1 MRRDLYHVLAL
12 LFVLACS
19 ASAQWQPVPPVPPE
33 RTSMEA
39 ESEMATT
46 LRPQSEATPPG
57 RRSVLLAVAA
67 SVILPGAGEFYAGNF
82 QESGRYS
89 LAAEAALWIT
99 YAGFH
104 LHGSW
109 VRNDA
114 RAFGAQM
121 AGVTFAGKDNEFEVN
136 IGNYLTVAEYN
147 EAKLRSR
154 EFDKLYTDPSYAWAW
169 TSEADRARF
178 RDERIRSDRIFQA
191 AKFAVAGLVVNRVI
205 SAFAAGRGAAAA
217 NRAARRAEWGIGMNA
232 GIDQAGATAISLTF
246 QQRW

>member
-1 MRRDLYHVLAL
+1 MRRNVQLVILTL
-12 LFVLACS
+12 IGS
-19 ASAQWQPVPPVPPE
+19 ASIATAQWRMEPSRPPADLDRPSVDALSLQVQ
-33 RTSMEA
+33 TA
-39 ESEMATT
+39 EPS
-46 LRPQSEATPPG
+46 PG

-67 SVILPGAGEFYAGNF
+67 SVLLPGAGEYYAGNF

-104 LHGSW
+104 LHGTW

-121 AGVTFAGKDNEFEVN
+121 AGVSFSGKDNDFEVN
-136 IGNYLTVAEYN
+136 IGNYLSVDEYN
-147 EAKLRSR
+147 QAKLQDRA
-154 EFDKLYTDPSYAWAW
+154 FDKIYTDPAYAWSWA
-169 TSEADRARF
+169 SDADRNRF
-178 RDERIRSDRIFQA
+178 REERIRSDRIFQA

-232 GIDQAGATAISLTF
+232 GVDATGAPALALTF

>member
-1 MRRDLYHVLAL
+1 MQRSPYFAFVLVSVLAW
-12 LFVLACS
+12 S
-19 ASAQWQPVPPVPPE
+19 AHAQWQSSPPRAPE
-33 RTSMEA
+33 RSSIAAPLEVSLM
-39 ESEMATT
+39 
-46 LRPQSEATPPG
+46 PQIQTGSPSPG

-67 SVILPGAGEFYAGNF
+67 SVVLPGAGEYYAGNF

-89 LAAEAALWIT
+89 LAAEAALWLT

-104 LHGSW
+104 LHGTW

-121 AGVTFAGKDNEFEVN
+121 AGVAFNGKDNEFEVN
-136 IGNYLTVAEYN
+136 IGNYLTVADYN
-147 EAKLRSR
+147 DAKLRSR
-154 EFDKLYTDPSYAWAW
+154 EFEKLYTDPAYAWAW
-169 TSEADRARF
+169 TSDADRNRF
-178 RDERIRSDRIFQA
+178 REERIRSDRILQA

-232 GIDQAGATAISLTF
+232 GVDPAGAPALSLTF

>member
-1 MRRDLYHVLAL
+1 
-12 LFVLACS
+12 
-19 ASAQWQPVPPVPPE
+19 
-33 RTSMEA
+33 MEA